1 MRPWIFPIVAL
12 AGFTL
17 GCNKSPEGGVTGH
30 STTPSGAHGTFKL
43 DLPSALTSKDVKQ
56 GDKHTFEAKVERSS
70 DFQKDV
76 TLKAEAPDKI
86 DVKLDKTTI
95 KASDAD
101 TKFQITVTVAK
112 DAPIGKQTIKI
123 YGTPPSGGGQPT
135 HGAFEIN
142 VTK

>member
-1 MRPWIFPIVAL
+1 MRSWIFPVAAL
-12 AGFTL
+12 AGFAV
-17 GCNKSPEGGVTGH
+17 GCNKSPEGGATGH
-30 STTPSGAHGTFKL
+30 STTPSGAHGNFKL
-43 DLPSALTSKDVKQ
+43 DLPTALASKDVKQ
-56 GDKHTFEAKVERSS
+56 GDKHTFEGKVERSS

-86 DVKLDKTTI
+86 EVKLDKATV

-123 YGTPPSGGGQPT
+123 TGTPPSGAGQPT
-135 HGAFEIN
+135 HGEFDIN